1 MAMDHETLVRLHEKL
16 ETERRRI
23 LADQTLAENERL
35 PAQFIHELADIGGAA
50 RRRCR
55 DRSAHTEGGVWRRDL
70 IRGTSLLLGVRQ
82 SEPRG
87 LRQSNR
93 PR

>member
-1 MAMDHETLVRLHEKL
+1 MAMDHETLVRLHERL

-50 RRRCR
+50 RAVAAEIAR
-55 DRSAHTEGGVWRRDL
+55 HTPKAGYGGE
-70 IRGTSLLLGVRQ
+70 T
-82 SEPRG
+82 
-87 LRQSNR
+87 
-93 PR
+93 